1 MKKYLVL
8 TGALLS
14 SLFYLYPQQNNFIS
28 YNVREGLPNSSI
40 MKIIQD
46 RRGFLWLGTNGK
58 GICRF
63 DGREFVSY
71 TRQNGLSGDVVWD
84 ILEDS
89 KGNMWIGT
97 DNGITMYDG
106 YRFDTIEGRLNLT
119 ETNVFAIQEDSAG
132 HIWLGSIGKGL
143 YRITDYNRDSIT
155 FDRFTR
161 EEGLV
166 SNYVFALY
174 EDIYKRIWAGTN
186 NGISIY
192 PYEAENPQFQNISA
206 WLPGRDIT
214 SITEDHDGNLWF
226 GTKSNGIFRIKNIT
240 PESVGQIT
248 SYNKSNGLG
257 DNEVWSLFVDKDNQ
271 LWIGTKNNGISI
283 FSNER
288 FEYLNTIIGLPG
300 NNIMDIYQDSEE
312 NMWIGLIDDGLCKF
326 LGNHFAHYGMAEGL
340 PDNNVYQI
348 KQDHEGNL
356 WVGTSGGG
364 LLKISFSVNQPL
376 YQYFSTKNGLLENNI
391 TALCITPDNSVWIG
405 YNQSGI
411 SRFNGK
417 QFMHFTEKNGLYS
430 NNITSL
436 TLGSDGY
443 IYYGTSNG
451 LSFLRQQDPHFTDF
465 YYGTNDLP
473 DAWVETIIQ
482 DSRGHFWVGTRGGLV
497 AFDKEKEVYAGAN
510 SYAFDEME
518 GLTEKRIQSL
528 VEDSRGDIWIGTG
541 GGGLF
546 KFYYSGK
553 DSMPI
558 RKIAGDELIGS
569 NVIYSLLFYND
580 SALIVGTDKGMNRLI
595 LDDKG
600 SVIRVNR
607 YDEKNGFF
615 GIENNLNAIYKDN
628 SNNIWFGTVNGL
640 TRYSPYLEK
649 ENLTP
654 PSLHLTNIRLK
665 YEEVNWAQRGIQST
679 PWFNIP
685 EELTLPYSDNHLTF
699 IFNGISLSNP
709 ARVKYRYMLDGLDDG
724 YNPET
729 SENDVVY
736 QGLNPG
742 HYSFKV
748 MAENGNGIWTK
759 TSLEFPFIIKPPFWQ
774 TWWFYSLVILVI
786 AIIIV
791 AYIKYRERKL
801 IEEKR
806 ILEQKVLERT
816 AEIREKNRILS
827 EQNDIIEANN
837 REIKAS
843 IRAAKRIQDA
853 LLPSEVTLSKFVEDY
868 FILFKP
874 RDIVSGDFYW
884 VRQLDHKLIVVAAD
898 CTGHGVPGAFMSLL
912 GMSYLNDIIGKE
924 GVTEAGQILNYLR
937 QYVIDS
943 LHQRME
949 GETKEGMDMALCTID
964 LNLNELQFA
973 GANNSLYHIRNNEF
987 MEVKAD
993 RMPVAIYAELN
1004 DFQTHKLSIQKGDCF
1019 YMFSDGFADQ
1029 FGGPKNKKYKY
1040 KPFQDLLLEI
1050 HKSPMP
1056 EQKQLLDD
1064 TFETWK
1070 GDNFQVDD
1078 IVVIGIKY

>member
-1 MKKYLVL
+1 MKKYLAL

-40 MKIIQD
+40 MKIIED

-63 DGREFVSY
+63 DGREFLSY
-71 TRQNGLSGDVVWD
+71 TRQDGLSGDVVWD

-89 KGNMWIGT
+89 KGNLWIAT
-97 DNGITMYDG
+97 DNGITFYDG
-106 YRFDTIEGRLNLT
+106 YKFDTIVQRLNL
-119 ETNVFAIQEDSAG
+119 EATNVLALKEDSAG
-132 HIWLGSIGKGL
+132 HIWLGTIGNGL
-143 YRITDYNRDSIT
+143 FRINEVTSDSIA

-161 EEGLV
+161 DDGLV
-166 SNYVFALY
+166 SNNVFALH
-174 EDIYKRIWAGTN
+174 EDQYKRIWAGTS

-192 PYEAENPQFQNISA
+192 PWTQENPEFQNISA
-206 WLPGRDIT
+206 WLPSRDIT
-214 SITEDHDGNLWF
+214 TIAEDHDGNLWF
-226 GTKSNGIFRIKNIT
+226 GTQSGGVFRIVNIT
-240 PESVGQIT
+240 TESVGQIT
-248 SYNKSNGLG
+248 SYNTANGLG
-257 DNEVWSLFVDKDNQ
+257 DNEVWSLFVDRDNQ
-271 LWIGTKNNGISI
+271 VWIGTKNNGISI
-283 FSNER
+283 FSKDR
-288 FEYLNTIIGLPG
+288 FEYLNTVIGLPG
-300 NNIMDIYQDSEE
+300 NNIMDIYQDSEQ
-312 NMWIGLIDDGLCKF
+312 NIWIGLIDDGLCKF
-326 LGNHFAHYGMAEGL
+326 LGHHFSHYGMAEGL

-348 KQDHEGNL
+348 EQDHSGNL

-364 LLKISFSVNQPL
+364 LLRISFDANQPL
-376 YQYFSTKNGLLENNI
+376 YKYYSTANGLLENNI
-391 TALCITPDNSVWIG
+391 TALCITPDNVVWIG
-405 YNQSGI
+405 YNQSGV
-411 SRFNGK
+411 SRFDGK
-417 QFMHFTEKNGLYS
+417 RFIHFTEENGLFN
-430 NNITSL
+430 NNITSM
-436 TLGSDGY
+436 TLGRDGY
-443 IYYGTSNG
+443 IYYGTSSG
-451 LSFLRQQDPHFTDF
+451 LSFMRQEDPHFTGF
-465 YYGTNDLP
+465 YYGSRDLP
-473 DAWVETIIQ
+473 DAWVQTIIQ
-482 DSRGHFWVGTRGGLV
+482 DSRGHFWIGTRGGLV
-497 AFDKEKEVYAGAN
+497 AFDKENTVYAGSN
-510 SYAFDEME
+510 SYAFDEVE

-528 VEDSRGDIWIGTG
+528 AEDARGDIWIGTG

-546 KFYYSGK
+546 KFNFSEK

-558 RKIAGDELIGS
+558 RKVAGDDLISS
-569 NVIYSLLFYND
+569 NVIYSLLFYD
-580 SALIVGTDKGMNRLI
+580 DKTLIVGTDKGMDRLA
-595 LDDKG
+595 LDTTG
-600 SVIRVNR
+600 TIVRVTK

-615 GIENNLNAIYKDN
+615 GIENNLNAIFKDAG
-628 SNNIWFGTVNGL
+628 NNIWFGTVNGL

-649 ENLTP
+649 ENLIP
-654 PSLHLTNIRLK
+654 PILHLTNIRLK
-665 YEEVNWAQRGIQST
+665 YEEVDWAQRGIKNT

-685 EELTLPYSDNHLTF
+685 EALTLPYSDNHLTF

-709 ARVKYRYMLDGLDDG
+709 TKVKYKYMLDGLDDE

-748 MAENGNGIWTK
+748 MAENGNGVWTEK
-759 TSLEFPFIIKPPFWQ
+759 PLEYAFVIRPPFWQ
-774 TWWFYSLVILVI
+774 TWWFYSLITLVI
-786 AIIIV
+786 GIIIF

-806 ILEQKVLERT
+806 ILEQKVQERT

-853 LLPSEVTLSKFVEDY
+853 LLPSEVTLSKYVEDY

-884 VRQLDHKLIVVAAD
+884 VRQTDQKLIVVAAD

-937 QYVIDS
+937 RYIIDS
-943 LHQRME
+943 LHQKIE

-964 LNLNELQFA
+964 LNSNELQYA
-973 GANNSLYHIRNNEF
+973 GANNSLYQIRNNEF
-987 MEVKAD
+987 VEIKAD

-1004 DFQTHKLSIQKGDCF
+1004 DFQTHKMSIQRGDYF
-1019 YMFSDGFADQ
+1019 YMFSDSFADQ

-1050 HKSPMP
+1050 HQSPMQ

-1070 GDNFQVDD
+1070 GENFQVDD